1 MHPGLTG
8 DAGCSDPALYEEYT
22 GVFEANLMAAAL
34 AAEVGMDATFIV
46 KNGRKTRIRYGTLTK
61 IGNKKFLM
69 RLNSCGH
76 NMGTVIHEMA
86 HVSMSGKLISG
97 HPDAF
102 RRQLLILTVAYRGL
116 KSHTEVIEKELG
128 RGHQFS
134 QKIG

>member
-1 MHPGLTG
+1 MPPGLTG
-8 DAGCSDPALYEEYT
+8 DAGCSDPALYEQYI

-34 AAEVGMDATFIV
+34 AAEVGMDATFFV

-86 HVSMSGKLISG
+86 HVCMSGKLISN
-97 HPDAF
+97 HPPAF
-102 RRQLLILTVAYRGL
+102 RKQLRTLTETYKRMRDAV
-116 KSHTEVIEKELG
+116 
-128 RGHQFS
+128 
-134 QKIG
+134 